1 MTIRHKFSIAAFALA
16 CATSPVAAQDLALRD
31 LVVAPTAAY
40 DHVVRPQLEAW
51 FENADAT
58 YALGQALRL
67 FVRPSEDGY
76 LSAFAIGPTGDV
88 TQLYPNA
95 FHTGNYARAGE
106 AIEVPGSG
114 ARALV
119 RGPVGLE
126 RIRLVFTRRADLV
139 HVYAPLAGASP
150 FPVVLGGIA
159 ALQRDLVVVAE
170 AAPTDAVVTLDKT
183 FQSVQPSYGVASN
196 YAIVVD
202 ASLAEAPDDDLM
214 AVVPARGYPLPRY

>member
-16 CATSPVAAQDLALRD
+16 CAASPVAAQDLTLRD

-40 DHVVRPQLEAW
+40 AQVVRPQLDAW
-51 FENADAT
+51 FDNADAT

-95 FHTGNYARAGE
+95 FHPGNYVRAGE

-114 ARALV
+114 AGAFV
-119 RGPVGLE
+119 SGPVGLE
-126 RIRLVFTRRADLV
+126 RIRLVFTRRVDPV
-139 HVYAPLAGASP
+139 CVYAQLAGAGP
-150 FPVVLGGIA
+150 FPIVLGGVA
-159 ALQRDLVVVAE
+159 TLQRDLSVVAE
-170 AAPTDAVVTLDKT
+170 AAPADAVVTLDKT
-183 FQSVQPSYGVASN
+183 FQSVRPSYGVANN

-202 ASLAEAPDDDLM
+202 ASPAEAPDDDLM
-214 AVVPARGYPLPRY
+214 VVIPPRGYPLPRY